1 MYCTSLSTGNWTC
14 CKYRIVFYGSF
25 HTHIWVHTVISH
37 LLYTVQLYSSIV
49 QLTVSEKP
57 GILRYCIYFITCTG
71 HAFAEYRKLKV
82 LNEYKRLYKRYHKKA
97 EEEGEVHVIRYFFM
111 FKLCRVRIPC
121 KWQLYVQVPV
131 VLNHIIYTV

>member
-1 MYCTSLSTGNWTC
+1 MSTYSNLTFTI
-14 CKYRIVFYGSF
+14 YI
-25 HTHIWVHTVISH
+25 
-37 LLYTVQLYSSIV
+37 LYNYILTIV

-121 KWQLYVQVPV
+121 K
-131 VLNHIIYTV
+131 